1 MSGVNNVD
9 YIKGAVEEYIDTHK
23 RKLEKLQKTIPDLDI
38 ERELIVAREK
48 IEEYLKVNNEY
59 AMLMMELAVY
69 KDKENDSSDYVSL
82 TVIAKLK
89 NPKNPSYVIQNW
101 LRNRNTI
108 EFLSSWE
115 TKNNPKYS
123 ISGLI
128 VINKKI
134 SDPSFS
140 LTVKIWKRFTN
151 ATGIISKQ
159 GNGGGTYAHIDIA
172 IDFYIWAFPD
182 KRYELIRM
190 ILGKASFL
198 EKIKE
203 ELKIIKV

>member
-9 YIKGAVEEYIDTHK
+9 YIKGAVEEYIDAYK

-82 TVIAKLK
+82 TEIAKLK

-123 ISGLI
+123 ISGFI

-140 LTVKIWKRFTN
+140 LTVKIWKHFTN

-159 GNGGGTYAHIDIA
+159 GNGGGTYAHRDIA

-190 ILGKASFL
+190 ISGKASFL

>member
-1 MSGVNNVD
+1 MD
-9 YIKGAVEEYIDTHK
+9 YIKGAVEEYIDAYK

-38 ERELIVAREK
+38 ERELKVAREK

-82 TVIAKLK
+82 TEIAKLK

-115 TKNNPKYS
+115 TNNNPKYS
-123 ISGLI
+123 ISGFI

-140 LTVKIWKRFTN
+140 LTVKIWKGFTN
-151 ATGIISKQ
+151 ATGIVSKQ
-159 GNGGGTYAHIDIA
+159 GNGGGTYAHRDIA

-190 ILGKASFL
+190 ISGKASFL

>member
-9 YIKGAVEEYIDTHK
+9 YIKGAVEEYIDAYK

-38 ERELIVAREK
+38 ERELKVVREK

-59 AMLMMELAVY
+59 AMLMMELETY
-69 KDKENDSSDYVSL
+69 KDKDSDNYVSL
-82 TVIAKLK
+82 TEIAKLK

-115 TKNNPKYS
+115 TNNNPKYS
-123 ISGLI
+123 ISGFI

-159 GNGGGTYAHIDIA
+159 GNGGGTYAHRDIA

-190 ILGKASFL
+190 ISGKASFL
-198 EKIKE
+198 EKIKK
-203 ELKIIKV
+203 ELQIIKV

>member
-9 YIKGAVEEYIDTHK
+9 YIKGAVEEYIDAYK

-38 ERELIVAREK
+38 ERELKVVREK

-59 AMLMMELAVY
+59 AMLMMELETY
-69 KDKENDSSDYVSL
+69 KDKDSDNYVSL
-82 TVIAKLK
+82 TEIAKLK

-115 TKNNPKYS
+115 TNNNPKYS
-123 ISGLI
+123 ISGFI

-159 GNGGGTYAHIDIA
+159 GNGGGTYAHRDIA

-190 ILGKASFL
+190 ISGKASFL

>member
-1 MSGVNNVD
+1 MSGVNNVY
-9 YIKGAVEEYIDTHK
+9 YIKGAVEEYIDAYK

-38 ERELIVAREK
+38 ERELKVVREK
-48 IEEYLKVNNEY
+48 IEEYLKVNNAY
-59 AMLMMELAVY
+59 AMLMMELETY
-69 KDKENDSSDYVSL
+69 KDKDSDNYVSL
-82 TVIAKLK
+82 TEIAKLK

-115 TKNNPKYS
+115 TNNNPKYS
-123 ISGLI
+123 ISGFV

-140 LTVKIWKRFTN
+140 LTVKIWKHFTN
-151 ATGIISKQ
+151 AIGVISKQ

-190 ILGKASFL
+190 ISGKASFL

>member
-1 MSGVNNVD
+1 MSGANNLD
-9 YIKGAVEEYIDTHK
+9 YIKGAFEEYIDTHK

-38 ERELIVAREK
+38 ERELKVAREK

-82 TVIAKLK
+82 TEIAKLK

-115 TKNNPKYS
+115 TNNNPKYS
-123 ISGLI
+123 ISGFI

-159 GNGGGTYAHIDIA
+159 GNGGGTYAHRDIA

-190 ILGKASFL
+190 ISGKASFL

>member
-9 YIKGAVEEYIDTHK
+9 YIKGAVEEYIDAYK

-38 ERELIVAREK
+38 ERELKVVREK

-59 AMLMMELAVY
+59 AMLMMELETY
-69 KDKENDSSDYVSL
+69 KDKYSDNYVSL
-82 TVIAKLK
+82 TEIAKLK

-123 ISGLI
+123 ISGFI

-159 GNGGGTYAHIDIA
+159 GNGGGTYAHRDIA

-190 ILGKASFL
+190 ISGKASFL